1 MEESDVEKAVK
12 AMFEAA
18 DNASKAGVVVDWRS
32 TCVTVANSLLQE
44 IGRLEQE
51 VKRLEEAVSSEQE
64 AMREV
69 LEAETLI
76 DKD

>member
-1 MEESDVEKAVK
+1 MSENSVEKAVN
-12 AMFEAA
+12 AAFEAGRKA
-18 DNASKAGVVVDWRS
+18 QAAGVVVDWEATGARM
-32 TCVTVANSLLQE
+32 ANALIE
-44 IGRLEQE
+44 DN
-51 VKRLEEAVSSEQE
+51 KRLEEAVSSEQE

>member
-1 MEESDVEKAVK
+1 VSENSVEKAVN
-12 AMFEAA
+12 AAFEAGRKA
-18 DNASKAGVVVDWRS
+18 QAAGVVVDWEATGARM
-32 TCVTVANSLLQE
+32 ANALIE
-44 IGRLEQE
+44 DN
-51 VKRLEEAVSSEQE
+51 KRLEEAVSSEQE